1 MNPMDKMRELAKLT
15 DMEKVDFP
23 STWKLSEKGI
33 QAIQHGVA
41 MHKTKHGMY
50 ASIPMICKAEDC
62 QYAEVCPL
70 VEMSAAPKGERCP
83 LEISLILTS
92 FEDYKTS
99 LGVDPDN
106 IVDMG
111 LVKDLI
117 DCDVQ
122 VMRAENKMA
131 VDGDFIE
138 EAVIGI
144 DDETGDPIIQKRISQ
159 ASDYKERIIAKK
171 HKILNLLNSTR
182 KDKAGQKISVT
193 MDPSSYAA
201 TIMEKVKEAPIGEF
215 VDFDDIVVLDMPE
228 DDPSKIYS
236 SVGKEGTFVVDKKLF
251 PDYVDPEEEVVEE
264 SE

>member
-1 MNPMDKMRELAKLT
+1 MNPVDKMKELAKLT
-15 DMEKVDFP
+15 DMENVEFP
-23 STWKLSEKGI
+23 STWKLSQKGI
-33 QAIQHGVA
+33 EAIQHGVA

-50 ASIPMICKAEDC
+50 ASIPMVCKAEKC
-62 QYAEVCPL
+62 QYADICPL
-70 VEMSAAPKGERCP
+70 VEMSAAPEGERCP

-99 LGVDPDN
+99 LSVDPNN

-122 VMRAENKMA
+122 IMRAENKMA

-144 DDETGDPIIQKRISQ
+144 DDETGDPIVQKRISQ
-159 ASDYKERIIAKK
+159 ASDYKERIISKK
-171 HKILNLLNSTR
+171 HKILTLFNSTR
-182 KDKAGQKISVT
+182 KDKAGQKINFS

-201 TIMEKVKEAPIGEF
+201 TIMEKVKAAPIGEF
-215 VDFDDIVVLDMPE
+215 VDFDDVVMIEMDE
-228 DDPSKIYS
+228 NDPSRRYTA
-236 SVGKEGTFVVDKKLF
+236 VGKEGIYEIDPTLYDGVDMEKAKE
-251 PDYVDPEEEVVEE
+251 PETE
-264 SE
+264 